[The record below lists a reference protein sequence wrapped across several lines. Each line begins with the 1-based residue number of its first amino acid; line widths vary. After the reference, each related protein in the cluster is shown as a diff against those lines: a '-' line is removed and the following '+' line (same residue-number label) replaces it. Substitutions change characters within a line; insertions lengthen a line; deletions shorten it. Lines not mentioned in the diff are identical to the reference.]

1 MLFSS
6 MFFLWVFLPIVLAG
20 SFLLRKTRLVNVF
33 LVLASLLFYAWGEPV
48 NVLLMLASILI
59 NFTAGVLLER
69 FDGADGRRRLV
80 LSVDI
85 VLNLALLVC
94 FKYLGLLAEGLNA
107 LLSLFG
113 AGPVPVPTIPLPI
126 GISFFTFQAM
136 SYVIDEIG
144 RAHV

>member
-48 NVLLMLASILI
+48 NVLLMLASVLI

-69 FDGADGRRRLV
+69 FDGASTRCFRCSARGRSRCRAFPCQ
-80 LSVDI
+80 S
-85 VLNLALLVC
+85 ASPFSPSRPC
-94 FKYLGLLAEGLNA
+94 
-107 LLSLFG
+107 
-113 AGPVPVPTIPLPI
+113 PT
-126 GISFFTFQAM
+126 
-136 SYVIDEIG
+136 
-144 RAHV
+144 